1 MIYPERIVETL
12 FENSE
17 SVSNDVYVQLM
28 NLMKRYHEFSDNEEE
43 IVNFVNGM
51 DTNIKNKIKKFITEE
66 KKECKLCSFNFNMC
80 AVLFL
85 IIFSLLI
92 LVILSYL
99 FVKRDNNFNYFN
111 YYNSTN

>member
-1 MIYPERIVETL
+1 MIYPEKIVETL

-17 SVSNDVYVQLM
+17 NVSNDVYIQLM
-28 NLMKRYHEFSDNEEE
+28 NLMKRYHDFSDNEEE

-51 DTNIKNKIKKFITEE
+51 DTNIKNKIKKFISEE
-66 KKECKLCSFNFNMC
+66 KKECTCSFNFNMC
-80 AVLFL
+80 VVLLL

-99 FVKRDNNFNYFN
+99 LIRRDNSNNYFN